1 MELNGQT
8 QIFISLGTLIGVIIF
23 AITQTIKLTTY
34 KNTIDHR
41 LENIEALNKSQEKK
55 IEILTDHKN
64 KNDVVLM
71 EIKTKL
77 ANIEA
82 MLTRMNKK

>member
-1 MELNGQT
+1 
-8 QIFISLGTLIGVIIF
+8 LGTLVGVVVF

-34 KNTIDHR
+34 KNLVDHR
-41 LENIEALNKSQEKK
+41 LENIEALNKAQEKK

-64 KNDVVLM
+64 KHDVVLM

-77 ANIEA
+77 ASIEA
-82 MLTRMNKK
+82 MLTNMNKRSK